1 MWLYVERAIPC
12 RKGVACVNRSIVTSY
27 KSRSA
32 ARACYGSLMAMAAYD
47 SFQTAMASAAS
58 LFAGGDYDGA
68 RRQIIVAR
76 MYLAQIPNSSADGT
90 SAQWREDL
98 AALEGSITMESGRT
112 TRSVSVCSEFS

>member
-1 MWLYVERAIPC
+1 MP
-12 RKGVACVNRSIVTSY
+12 
-27 KSRSA
+27 A
-32 ARACYGSLMAMAAYD
+32 AMSTAA
-47 SFQTAMASAAS
+47 T

-98 AALEGSITMESGRT
+98 ASLETSINMESGRT
-112 TRSVSVCSEFS
+112 TRSVTVNSEFSR